1 MSEEELKE
9 LIREEI
15 DKYLSGEGK
24 AELGFL
30 AAEAINEK
38 RRAAGQTDLDL

>member
-1 MSEEELKE
+1 MSEEELRD

-15 DKYLSGEGK
+15 EKYLSGEGR
-24 AELGFL
+24 AELGET

-38 RRAAGQTDLDL
+38 RRAAGQTELNL